1 MNINCVDLKR
11 QQLLD
16 VLVNNGVDLEDPN
29 AFIIDEF
36 EGVTG
41 DWFNVSE
48 IIDYLEDGEVEEFGI
63 DQQGFAA
70 KRLKVKRVND
80 AFIYSLFDEDDQPL
94 HDTVQE
100 IRNTDMIDIDDT
112 TDDEEDENGNP
123 IPQPTE
129 HDCTVTID
137 EGKYYPNDG
146 EYRFDYHV
154 YQLGSFT
161 LDESER
167 LLQAI
172 SELPIVR
179 DEMTERH
186 FNQLE
191 WEWNEHDWNCTD
203 LLAATE
209 LFGLIVDYT
218 FKLK

>member
-1 MNINCVDLKR
+1 MDIFDCVDLKR
-11 QQLLD
+11 QQMLD

-41 DWFNVSE
+41 DWSVVSN

-80 AFIYSLFDEDDQPL
+80 AFVYSLCDENGQTL
-94 HDTVQE
+94 HTTAPDTQ
-100 IRNTDMIDIDDT
+100 NTDMIDIDDT

-129 HDCTVTID
+129 HDCTVTL
-137 EGKYYPNDG
+137 DG
-146 EYRFDYHV
+146 GEHYHV

-167 LLQAI
+167 LLQAL
-172 SELPIVR
+172 SELPIVH
-179 DEMTERH
+179 DELTEH
-186 FNQLE
+186 NFLVLE
-191 WEWNEHDWNCTD
+191 NGWNKHDLNCAD
-203 LLAATE
+203 LLAAAE
-209 LFGLIVDYT
+209 LFGLIVNYT

>member
-1 MNINCVDLKR
+1 MDIFDCVDLKR

-80 AFIYSLFDEDDQPL
+80 AFVYSLFDEDDQPL
-94 HDTVQE
+94 HDTAPDN
-100 IRNTDMIDIDDT
+100 RNTDMIDIDDT

-129 HDCTVTID
+129 HDCTVTL
-137 EGKYYPNDG
+137 DG
-146 EYRFDYHV
+146 GEHYHV

-167 LLQAI
+167 LLQAL
-172 SELPIVR
+172 SELPIVH
-179 DEMTERH
+179 DELTEH
-186 FNQLE
+186 NFLVLE
-191 WEWNEHDWNCTD
+191 NGWNKHDLNCAD
-203 LLAATE
+203 LLAAAE

>member
-1 MNINCVDLKR
+1 MDIFDCVDLKHL
-11 QQLLD
+11 QMLD
-16 VLVNNGVDLEDPN
+16 VLVNNGVDLDDPN

-41 DWFNVSE
+41 DWSVVSN
-48 IIDYLEDGEVEEFGI
+48 IIDYLENGEVEEFGI

-80 AFIYSLFDEDDQPL
+80 AFVYSLCDENGQTL
-94 HDTVQE
+94 HTTAPE

-129 HDCTVTID
+129 HDCTVTLD
-137 EGKYYPNDG
+137 EG
-146 EYRFDYHV
+146 EHYHV

-167 LLQAI
+167 LLQAL
-172 SELPIVR
+172 SELPIVH
-179 DEMTERH
+179 DELTEH
-186 FNQLE
+186 NFLVLE
-191 WEWNEHDWNCTD
+191 NGWNKHDLNCAD
-203 LLAATE
+203 LLAAAE
-209 LFGLIVDYT
+209 LFGLIADYT